1 MVVKVKKEAGNDA
14 IPNFKYIEHVTSDRF
29 FLRKVQCRLI
39 YVTLNLK
46 IIYA

>member
-29 FLRKVQCRLI
+29 LRKVQCRLI
-39 YVTLNLK
+39 YITLNLE